1 MEVLFWGYMP
11 DTFQVFVTK
20 KVFVLKPIETQCC
33 DNVELKKIETYKNIV
48 STYLPSMKTM
58 NLTNL
63 QL

>member
-11 DTFQVFVTK
+11 DTFQ
-20 KVFVLKPIETQCC
+20 FVLKPIETQCC
-33 DNVELKKIETYKNIV
+33 DNVELKTIETYKNIV

>member
-1 MEVLFWGYMP
+1 MQVLFLGYMP

-20 KVFVLKPIETQCC
+20 KVFVLKPIETQ
-33 DNVELKKIETYKNIV
+33 LKKIEMYKNIV